1 MFAVTLTNCN
11 TTIKLSYMA
20 SPNRILGSGPPCG
33 TPEVRKYQLFVLL
46 LGKSTKN
53 KGCKI

>member
-1 MFAVTLTNCN
+1 MFAVTLIYCK

-20 SPNRILGSGPPCG
+20 SQNRISGSGPPCS

-46 LGKSTKN
+46 LGKGTY